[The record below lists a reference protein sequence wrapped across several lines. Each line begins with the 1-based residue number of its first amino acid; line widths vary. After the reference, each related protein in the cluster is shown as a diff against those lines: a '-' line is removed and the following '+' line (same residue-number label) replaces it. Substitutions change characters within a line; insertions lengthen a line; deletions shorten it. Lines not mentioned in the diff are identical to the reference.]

1 MECKDPWT
9 VEWNGINT
17 FRALSVVRPDELV
30 VADLRIGLADLGPGL
45 DADAVADA
53 HAADGGSRSDAAGD
67 PGEPA
72 HHGARENLGA
82 VSRLDARG
90 HAGPVG
96 NGSRGCDGGIK
107 EARQEQK
114 EQRKNPFSWRRNSIV

>member
-9 VEWNGINT
+9 MEWNGIDT

-72 HHGARENLGA
+72 H
-82 VSRLDARG
+82 
-90 HAGPVG
+90 AGPVG